1 MSVEVVIVSA
11 EARAC
16 AKDLCE
22 LLGLDPEGVMGEC
35 IAEVVEDHMERL
47 GGDE

>member
-1 MSVEVVIVSA
+1 MQTEAVIVSE

-22 LLGLDPEGVMGEC
+22 LLGLDPEGCMGEV
-35 IAEVVEDHMERL
+35 IAEMVEEHMERL